1 MILYSLIKGN
11 STRVAS
17 TVDID
22 AVSTEILATS
32 LHS

>member
-17 TVDID
+17 TVD